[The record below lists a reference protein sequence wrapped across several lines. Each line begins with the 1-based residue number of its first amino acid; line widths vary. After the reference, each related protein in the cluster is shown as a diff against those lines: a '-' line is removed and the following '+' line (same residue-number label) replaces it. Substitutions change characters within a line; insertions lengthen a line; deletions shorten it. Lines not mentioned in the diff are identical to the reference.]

1 MLDRIPFLADGSE
14 LRKRVIVG
22 AIGATALIL
31 LILFGGWVGICVL
44 TLVIS
49 LGMVNEFSYMAF
61 SLKDQVE
68 KRYALLCLTWIVGL
82 GNMIS
87 MRSEYELLTF
97 CFLGLFS
104 FYLFTAD
111 LHSEADFFAHFKE
124 LMHSVFGVLYLVC
137 MPLYLTRIQASTNGV
152 RWTLLFLLIVWA
164 GDSAAYFVGKKYGKT
179 KLYSL
184 ISPKKTYEGATGG
197 LLAGILI
204 AFFFKIL
211 FFRAMPWLAVFFIPV
226 LVGVVSQIGDLCE
239 SFLKRAYGK
248 KDSGSI
254 LPGHGGFLDR
264 FDGVVFSAPVMYACI
279 RIFS

>member
-14 LRKRVIVG
+14 LKKRVIVG
-22 AIGATALIL
+22 IVGALALIL
-31 LILFGGWVGICVL
+31 LISFGGWVGICVL
-44 TLVIS
+44 TLAIS
-49 LGMVNEFSYMAF
+49 LAMVNEFSSMAF
-61 SLKDQVE
+61 SLKDRVE
-68 KRYALLCLTWIVGL
+68 KRYALLCLTWFVGL
-82 GNMIS
+82 GNVIS
-87 MRSEYELLTF
+87 PRSEYELLTF
-97 CFLGLFS
+97 CFLGLFG

-111 LHSEADFFAHFKE
+111 LHPEADFFSHFKE

-137 MPLYLTRIQASTNGV
+137 MPLYLTRIQAATDGV

-164 GDSAAYFVGKKYGKT
+164 GDSAAYFVGKKYGKK

-184 ISPKKTYEGATGG
+184 ISPKKTYEGAAGG

-204 AFFFKIL
+204 AFIFKLL
-211 FFRAMPWLAVFFIPV
+211 FFRTMPWLAVLFVPV
-226 LVGVVSQIGDLCE
+226 LVGVASQIGDLCE